1 MGKRGPRRHRGIR
14 VSLGKLAAGR
24 ASRLCQ
30 PLEKRA
36 GASRSLCDK
45 RIRALEHGRQRARM
59 VRRLVRRQLL
69 QLLSQSKSAR
79 TKRWHAKGFAGW
91 FLEAS
96 HQGESKRG
104 ALEHSA
110 AVPIR
115 RLRFSRSEEHTSEL
129 QSRLHLVCRLLLENK
144 TTYRFAWATNV
155 DKLVRSS
162 NPVRSGPIQTLVLAR
177 TTGPAHAL
185 HGQLAPVLYVAESA
199 PLDDH

>member
-1 MGKRGPRRHRGIR
+1 MALSLLRLAERHYQQTVSFADGSRMGKRGPRRHRGIR

-115 RLRFSRSEEHTSEL
+115 RLRFSNRPFSGALRRRSRKMADQWGSP
-129 QSRLHLVCRLLLENK
+129 SANFKSFRYVVCARQYVG
-144 TTYRFAWATNV
+144 TIATG
-155 DKLVRSS
+155 S
-162 NPVRSGPIQTLVLAR
+162 AR
-177 TTGPAHAL
+177 
-185 HGQLAPVLYVAESA
+185 VKR
-199 PLDDH
+199 

>member
-69 QLLSQSKSAR
+69 QLLSQSA
-79 TKRWHAKGFAGW
+79 H
-91 FLEAS
+91 
-96 HQGESKRG
+96 
-104 ALEHSA
+104 HSCT
-110 AVPIR
+110 
-115 RLRFSRSEEHTSEL
+115 LRSEEHTSEL
-129 QSRLHLVCRLLLENK
+129 QSRLHLVCRLLLEK
-144 TTYRFAWATNV
+144 
-155 DKLVRSS
+155 KKKK
-162 NPVRSGPIQTLVLAR
+162 
-177 TTGPAHAL
+177 
-185 HGQLAPVLYVAESA
+185 
-199 PLDDH
+199 

>member
-1 MGKRGPRRHRGIR
+1 MALSLLRLAERHYQQTVSFADGSRMGKRGPRRHRGIR

-91 FLEAS
+91 FLDRKSTRLNSS
-96 HQGESKRG
+96 HTVISY
-104 ALEHSA
+104 
-110 AVPIR
+110 AVFC
-115 RLRFSRSEEHTSEL
+115 LKKKKKKNTQKHT
-129 QSRLHLVCRLLLENK
+129 NTK
-144 TTYRFAWATNV
+144 TPNYTTTETNTPTT
-155 DKLVRSS
+155 SY
-162 NPVRSGPIQTLVLAR
+162 IQPKVK
-177 TTGPAHAL
+177 
-185 HGQLAPVLYVAESA
+185 
-199 PLDDH
+199 